1 MRRRPH
7 CSGER
12 SPAASPAAPAA
23 DAPSCWL
30 ETPALCSALAI
41 SRSTLGRW
49 RRRGLLIAG
58 HHWVRKNP
66 AAPQSDLLWHHGRCS
81 ALLALA
87 RARSGTLPPSGW
99 SRAMA
104 EFHQPLPAS
113 QEPVE
118 VVLLHRD
125 TGTARYATRATE
137 AEIHRANQR
146 LKGAGSASRYVAA
159 RHLGHH
165 GAEQQG

>member
-7 CSGER
+7 RTGEACPDSG
-12 SPAASPAAPAA
+12 SASE
-23 DAPSCWL
+23 WL
-30 ETPALCSALAI
+30 ETPALCAELAI

-49 RRRGLLIAG
+49 RRRGLLIPG

-66 AAPQSDLLWHHGRCS
+66 VAAHSDLLWHRGRCS
-81 ALLALA
+81 ALLAVA
-87 RARSGTLPPSGW
+87 RARCP
-99 SRAMA
+99 RAMA
-104 EFHQPLPAS
+104 EFQPLPAP
-113 QEPVE
+113 QGAAEY
-118 VVLLHRD
+118 VLLHRY

-146 LKGAGSASRYVAA
+146 LQGHGSASRYVAA

-165 GAEQQG
+165 GPQRQG

>member
-7 CSGER
+7 RSGEP
-12 SPAASPAAPAA
+12 SPAVAPAAPGAE
-23 DAPSCWL
+23 APSCWL
-30 ETPALCSALAI
+30 ETADLCSALAI

-66 AAPQSDLLWHHGRCS
+66 AAPHSDLLWHHGRCS

-87 RARSGTLPPSGW
+87 RARFP
-99 SRAMA
+99 RAMA
-104 EFHQPLPAS
+104 EFPQPLPAS

-137 AEIHRANQR
+137 AEIHRANMR
-146 LKGAGSASRYVAA
+146 LQGAVSAIRYLDA
-159 RHLGHH
+159 RHLWHK
-165 GAEQQG
+165 GADLQG

>member
-7 CSGER
+7 R
-12 SPAASPAAPAA
+12 SDEPCPAAASAAPGA
-23 DAPSCWL
+23 DTTACWL
-30 ETPALCSALAI
+30 ETPAICSALGI

-49 RRRGLLIAG
+49 RRRGLLIPG

-66 AAPQSDLLWHHGRCS
+66 AAPHSDLLWHRGRCS

-87 RARSGTLPPSGW
+87 RARFP
-99 SRAMA
+99 RAMA
-104 EFHQPLPAS
+104 ELPQPLPAH

-137 AEIHRANQR
+137 AEIHRANLR
-146 LKGAGSASRYVAA
+146 LQGAGSPSRYVAA

-165 GAEQQG
+165 GVERQG

>member
-1 MRRRPH
+1 
-7 CSGER
+7 
-12 SPAASPAAPAA
+12 
-23 DAPSCWL
+23 
-30 ETPALCSALAI
+30 
-41 SRSTLGRW
+41 
-49 RRRGLLIAG
+49 
-58 HHWVRKNP
+58 VRKNP
-66 AAPQSDLLWHHGRCS
+66 AAPHSDLLWHHGRCS

-87 RARSGTLPPSGW
+87 RDRFP
-99 SRAMA
+99 RAMA

-146 LKGAGSASRYVAA
+146 LQGAGSASRYVAA
-159 RHLGHH
+159 RYLGHH
-165 GAEQQG
+165 GAQRQG